1 MKRGNSGEIYANEQ
15 TMCLSELI
23 GETLTA
29 LRRRRVPGHR
39 YTWTTERI
47 AEAVGFAEHPN
58 KAAARVYR
66 WAEHPESVVRILR
79 FISLA
84 AANGEPTILQRL
96 ADEADFCLYKFP
108 KPGGMTMS
116 GALAAAGAACE
127 KAGRVAGEFS
137 EAFDPGGDGGEA
149 VTAREIEKIDAATF
163 EAIAALLMVRE
174 LAHQEAGDG

>member
-1 MKRGNSGEIYANEQ
+1 MKRGNSGEIYAKEQ
-15 TMCLSELI
+15 VMCLSELI

-96 ADEADFCLYKFP
+96 ADEAGFCLYKLP
-108 KPGGMTMS
+108 KPGAMTMA

-127 KAGRVAGEFS
+127 KAGQVAGEFA
-137 EAFDPGGDGGEA
+137 EAFDPDGDGGES
-149 VTAREIEKIDAATF
+149 VTARELEDIDAAISK
-163 EAIAALLMVRE
+163 AIGALLVVKT